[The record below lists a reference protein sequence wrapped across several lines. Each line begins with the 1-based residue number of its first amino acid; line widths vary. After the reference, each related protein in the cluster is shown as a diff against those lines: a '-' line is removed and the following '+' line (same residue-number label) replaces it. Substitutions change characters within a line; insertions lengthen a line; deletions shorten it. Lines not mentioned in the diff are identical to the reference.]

1 MSRTGGRLSASC
13 PAYVSS
19 RRLCISRSSAH
30 SISTAPAA
38 TMAMPV
44 LLAIILLFFLHQYC
58 PTENN
63 KGKSGASQHLD
74 RPVKLTGLD
83 QVADV
88 GGDAVI
94 GLVCVVIRPDPADGA
109 LALIFIICFHI
120 KNPVHCTIGKLIVQF
135 NG

>member
-1 MSRTGGRLSASC
+1 MHKQEQRAQYQHCTCCHHGNAC
-13 PAYVSS
+13 PFSHYSS
-19 RRLCISRSSAH
+19 
-30 SISTAPAA
+30 
-38 TMAMPV
+38 
-44 LLAIILLFFLHQYC
+44 FFLRQYC

-94 GLVCVVIRPDPADGA
+94 GLVCVVITPDPADGA
-109 LALIFIICFHI
+109 LALIFIICFYI